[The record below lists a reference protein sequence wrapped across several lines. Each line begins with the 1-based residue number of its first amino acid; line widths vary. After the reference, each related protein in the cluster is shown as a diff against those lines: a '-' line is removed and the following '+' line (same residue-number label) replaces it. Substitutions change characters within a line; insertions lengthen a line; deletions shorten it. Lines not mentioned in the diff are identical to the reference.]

1 VEMTQRLVSPESM
14 PYHSAQPGVRESFVR
29 VLVGTRIAIDICSN
43 DTYTTPERLSL
54 LGKECGEH
62 RPQEPWHTRA

>member
-1 VEMTQRLVSPESM
+1 MTQRLVSPESM

>member
-1 VEMTQRLVSPESM
+1 M
-14 PYHSAQPGVRESFVR
+14 FVR
-29 VLVGTRIAIDICSN
+29 VLGGYVYHRTISGRN
-43 DTYTTPERLSL
+43 DTCTTPERLSL

>member
-1 VEMTQRLVSPESM
+1 VEMTQRLVSPASM

-29 VLVGTRIAIDICSN
+29 VLVGTRIAIDIGRN
-43 DTYTTPERLSL
+43 DTCTTPERLSL